1 VMAKIEQLIKDF
13 CPNGVEYKTLGEIA
27 VDIFRGSGIK
37 RDEVTAEGVPCV
49 RYGEIYTTYGVWF
62 DECVSHTLIENV
74 ATPKYFE
81 HGDILF
87 AITGESVEDIAKSTA
102 YVGYDQCLA
111 GGDIVVLKHTQNP
124 KYLAYVLSTTTAQMQ
139 KSKGKVKNK
148 VVHSSVP
155 AIKEIVVP
163 IPPMQIQ
170 NEIVRILDGFAE
182 YTTQL
187 TEELMS
193 EIVARK
199 KQYEYYRDLL
209 LSFNDSC
216 LQSVNVER
224 ERERERRSDAVRWL
238 SVESICEISRG
249 KVISKDFIR
258 ENAGAYPVYSSQTE
272 NDGVLGLIS
281 EYAYDGEY
289 LTWTTDGANAG
300 TIFYRNGKFS
310 ITNVCGLLKPLS
322 KDVNIRYLY
331 FVLGITADKYVKRG
345 MGNPKLMSNVMAK
358 IKIPVPALAEQ
369 ERIVTILDNYSMVY
383 ADTAKTLADEIEAR
397 KKQYI
402 FYRDSLLNFKEIG

>member
-1 VMAKIEQLIKDF
+1 MAKIEQLIKDF

-224 ERERERRSDAVRWL
+224 ERERER
-238 SVESICEISRG
+238 
-249 KVISKDFIR
+249 
-258 ENAGAYPVYSSQTE
+258 
-272 NDGVLGLIS
+272 
-281 EYAYDGEY
+281 GE
-289 LTWTTDGANAG
+289 
-300 TIFYRNGKFS
+300 
-310 ITNVCGLLKPLS
+310 
-322 KDVNIRYLY
+322 
-331 FVLGITADKYVKRG
+331 
-345 MGNPKLMSNVMAK
+345 
-358 IKIPVPALAEQ
+358 
-369 ERIVTILDNYSMVY
+369 VTP
-383 ADTAKTLADEIEAR
+383 
-397 KKQYI
+397 
-402 FYRDSLLNFKEIG
+402 

>member
-1 VMAKIEQLIKDF
+1 MDQPKIERLLRLMKM
-13 CPNGVEYKTLGEIA
+13 L
-27 VDIFRGSGIK
+27 SGNI
-37 RDEVTAEGVPCV
+37 AEGVPCV

-62 DECVSHTLIENV
+62 DECVSHTLVENV
-74 ATPKYFE
+74 PTPKYFE

-102 YVGYDQCLA
+102 YVGYDKCLA

-163 IPPMQIQ
+163 IPPMQVQ
-170 NEIVRILDGFAE
+170 NEIVRILDDFTE
-182 YTTQL
+182 FTTQL

-224 ERERERRSDAVRWL
+224 ERERER
-238 SVESICEISRG
+238 E
-249 KVISKDFIR
+249 
-258 ENAGAYPVYSSQTE
+258 
-272 NDGVLGLIS
+272 
-281 EYAYDGEY
+281 
-289 LTWTTDGANAG
+289 
-300 TIFYRNGKFS
+300 
-310 ITNVCGLLKPLS
+310 
-322 KDVNIRYLY
+322 
-331 FVLGITADKYVKRG
+331 
-345 MGNPKLMSNVMAK
+345 AK
-358 IKIPVPALAEQ
+358 
-369 ERIVTILDNYSMVY
+369 
-383 ADTAKTLADEIEAR
+383 
-397 KKQYI
+397 
-402 FYRDSLLNFKEIG
+402 